1 MNRVITFLF
10 FLISTTNFA
19 QYQITIDAYVLDYQ
33 TNEPIPFSEISIM
46 NKNIA
51 TLTNKDGQFK
61 LAYQEDLVNDQ
72 DLFII
77 KSNGYKSLEITHQQL
92 YNFLRNTNK
101 FYLKQAQSN
110 VTWDSEFYID
120 DDTEIVYGKVFSV
133 SGPIQGASIRIK
145 NTLIESKSDFEGYF
159 SIKANLNDILIV
171 NYLGMDEKQ
180 IIIDDLDDK
189 YVLLK
194 TSAEILDEVVLNSSK
209 VTDNQVDTGYGK
221 KTIRPEYFYCFIQ
234 I

>member
-1 MNRVITFLF
+1 MNRVIAFLF

-33 TNEPIPFSEISIM
+33 TNEPISFSEISFK

-51 TLTNKDGQFK
+51 TLTNKNGQFK
-61 LAYQEDLVNDQ
+61 LSYQEDLINDQ

-77 KSNGYKSLEITHQQL
+77 KSNGYKSLEVTPQQL

-101 FYLKQAQSN
+101 FYLKQEQSN
-110 VTWDSEFYID
+110 IAWDSEFYID

-145 NTLIESKSDFEGYF
+145 NTLIESKSDF
-159 SIKANLNDILIV
+159 
-171 NYLGMDEKQ
+171 
-180 IIIDDLDDK
+180 
-189 YVLLK
+189 
-194 TSAEILDEVVLNSSK
+194 
-209 VTDNQVDTGYGK
+209 
-221 KTIRPEYFYCFIQ
+221 
-234 I
+234 